1 MGWASAQANAHE
13 PERVG
18 RRLPRAGLLDSA
30 FFRGTVM
37 RNSLLEVT
45 PVIPESLSRL
55 PELAAN
61 LFFSWH
67 RPTRALFEDL
77 DPELWKQTNGNPRLM
92 LRCVDQLTL
101 DRYAHDE
108 VYLARYRQA
117 LETLEAYLRV
127 TVPAGDEPLVAYFC
141 AEYGFHESFP
151 IYSGGLG
158 VLAGD
163 YCKAASDERANFVAV
178 GLLYEQGYFTQT
190 VDNDGVQHAEYRER
204 DPRDLPV
211 EPLRSA
217 AGEWLKVSV
226 RIAGRVVVA
235 RLWKAQVGR
244 VPVYLLDTNCNENV
258 PSDRDITHR
267 LYGGDESTRV
277 RQEMILGI
285 GGLRTLRALGVQP
298 AVWHLNE
305 GHAAFLILELLREH
319 LSQGLPFNAALEAV
333 AAACVFTTHT
343 PVAAGHDAFGHELIV
358 AHFGDFVRELGV
370 PVERVLEL
378 ARAPSSPGLF
388 NMTRL
393 ALSGTRHVN
402 GVSRIHGAVSARLVA
417 DQWPEVRPEDNPIGF
432 VTNGVHVPTFL
443 HQSWMDFFDRELGSE
458 WRERLRDPEFWHA
471 LERLPDERYWAT
483 AQEVKARML
492 ASVRERLQREYERK
506 GLSPAQLRHV
516 TRLLDPQRPG
526 VLTLGFARRF
536 ATYKR
541 ATLLLRD
548 RARLARLVNNPERP
562 VVLLFAGKAHP
573 ADEPGKQ
580 PLRELRQLMLSQEF
594 VGRIIFLEDY
604 DLQLA
609 RSLVSGVDVW
619 LNNPIAPLEASG
631 TSGIKAAI
639 NGRLNLSILDGWW
652 AEGCKQDNGW
662 GIPPANVQDP
672 ERRDALEAELIL
684 ATLEEEVLPLYYTRD
699 ESGCP
704 EAWVQ
709 RSKRAMMTVIP
720 AFNMRRVLFDYT
732 RGLYQPAAAQHRRL
746 TAEGF
751 AGARTLADWKTR
763 VRQAWPKVSLRLL
776 TDATRDLPRGERLR
790 LRVAAGLNGLTPA
803 DVRVEFVARRLL
815 PEAELT
821 PPPLSSYNQPP
832 REGLWQA
839 RFSATEEQDTDGA
852 MVFALD
858 VEPKECGQF
867 RTEVRIYPWH
877 ELLSHP
883 YELGLMRW
891 L

>member
-1 MGWASAQANAHE
+1 
-13 PERVG
+13 
-18 RRLPRAGLLDSA
+18 
-30 FFRGTVM
+30 M

-55 PELAAN
+55 PEPAA
-61 LFFSWH
+61 SPSVSGH
-67 RPTRALFEDL
+67 RPARAGAEDL
-77 DPELWKQTNGNPRLM
+77 DPELWKQTNGNPRLV
-92 LRCVDQLTL
+92 LRCVNQQTL
-101 DRYAHDE
+101 ERCARDE
-108 VYLARYRQA
+108 LYLARYHLA
-117 LETLEAYLRV
+117 LATLEACLRV
-127 TVPAGDEPLVAYFC
+127 GATAEEPLVAYFC

-417 DQWPEVRPEDNPIGF
+417 DQWPEVRPAANPIGF
-432 VTNGVHVPTFL
+432 LTHGGHAPPCL
-443 HQSWMDFFDRELGSE
+443 PPARRDFFRRELG
-458 WRERLRDPEFWHA
+458 D
-471 LERLPDERYWAT
+471 
-483 AQEVKARML
+483 
-492 ASVRERLQREYERK
+492 
-506 GLSPAQLRHV
+506 
-516 TRLLDPQRPG
+516 
-526 VLTLGFARRF
+526 
-536 ATYKR
+536 
-541 ATLLLRD
+541 
-548 RARLARLVNNPERP
+548 
-562 VVLLFAGKAHP
+562 
-573 ADEPGKQ
+573 
-580 PLRELRQLMLSQEF
+580 
-594 VGRIIFLEDY
+594 
-604 DLQLA
+604 
-609 RSLVSGVDVW
+609 
-619 LNNPIAPLEASG
+619 
-631 TSGIKAAI
+631 
-639 NGRLNLSILDGWW
+639 
-652 AEGCKQDNGW
+652 
-662 GIPPANVQDP
+662 
-672 ERRDALEAELIL
+672 
-684 ATLEEEVLPLYYTRD
+684 
-699 ESGCP
+699 
-704 EAWVQ
+704 
-709 RSKRAMMTVIP
+709 
-720 AFNMRRVLFDYT
+720 
-732 RGLYQPAAAQHRRL
+732 
-746 TAEGF
+746 
-751 AGARTLADWKTR
+751 
-763 VRQAWPKVSLRLL
+763 
-776 TDATRDLPRGERLR
+776 
-790 LRVAAGLNGLTPA
+790 
-803 DVRVEFVARRLL
+803 
-815 PEAELT
+815 
-821 PPPLSSYNQPP
+821 
-832 REGLWQA
+832 
-839 RFSATEEQDTDGA
+839 
-852 MVFALD
+852 
-858 VEPKECGQF
+858 
-867 RTEVRIYPWH
+867 
-877 ELLSHP
+877 
-883 YELGLMRW
+883 
-891 L
+891 